1 MSAGYVN
8 IPGSLSFSKRG
19 ELVYYTY
26 RRGLLRCSFRQGG
39 QCEGLKVRDE

>member
-19 ELVYYTY
+19 ELVYYTLSGCLISRVCFQLEFKIERY
-26 RRGLLRCSFRQGG
+26 G
-39 QCEGLKVRDE
+39 